1 MDRIKQFLSIIIL
14 SSTIL
19 FATPKD
25 ENNSSQESNQTKI
38 TIYEK
43 ISKKLKKGLSL
54 RNPQIIKNI
63 PNKSILKKYYKK
75 NSYHPLWLEENA
87 LNREKSKKLLKIISK
102 DITLLKGGI
111 VSTNNQKL
119 TNQIEQ
125 NLTEKKLLDLELR
138 LTSHYYDYL
147 KHAIYGEI
155 QWRQFSTKLASLK
168 HRKINASWIRYKPDF
183 DLIQLLSQP
192 NIAQTIKEVTPKHYG
207 YDELLYSL
215 QKLYKLKE
223 SGGWKQLPSFKRL
236 KLGNSGNMVQLLR
249 ERVIASGD
257 YVECREKKKIYTKE
271 NNQSNESN
279 SSNENNSSIKELK
292 IEKDAIFDNCLNKAI
307 KKFQHR
313 HGLEVDG
320 IVGKGTQKA
329 LNRTVDEKIR
339 TVLLNIDRVKWFPRT
354 EDKRYVVV
362 NLPEFMLYYIEY
374 GRVLKKLPVI
384 IGDKKHPSP
393 IFSEKISY
401 VVLNPY
407 WKIPEGIV
415 KREIVPAMIKD
426 PSYLAKHG
434 IEAHSSWNENSPAIN
449 LSGVFWE
456 EYLTDEQRFPYRLMQ
471 PPGPRN
477 ALGKIKFKFP
487 NRFAVYL
494 HDTPTR
500 YLFKKRSRAF
510 SHGCIRLSTPFSL
523 LEIISTFNKDI
534 DLEKAKVRLKG
545 KRKKQLNIANKLP
558 INIVYLTAGV
568 NADGELLFREDIYNY
583 DTYQKRSSR

>member
-1 MDRIKQFLSIIIL
+1 MDRIEKILSIIL
-14 SSTIL
+14 LTSTLL
-19 FATPKD
+19 FATPED
-25 ENNSSQESNQTKI
+25 ENNRSQESNQTTV

-43 ISKKLKKGLSL
+43 ISKKLKEGLSL

-63 PNKSILKKYYKK
+63 PNKSTLKKYYKK
-75 NSYHPLWLEENA
+75 NSYHPLWIEKNG
-87 LNREKSKKLLKIISK
+87 LNREKSRELLKIISE
-102 DITLLKGGI
+102 DITLVPSSLI
-111 VSTNNQKL
+111 STNNQKL
-119 TNQIEQ
+119 TTQIEQ
-125 NLTEKKLLDLELR
+125 NLTEEHLLNLELR

-147 KHAIYGEI
+147 KHTIYGEI
-155 QWRQFSTKLASLK
+155 QWRQFSNKLASLK
-168 HRKINASWIRYKPDF
+168 HRKINASWVKYRPEF
-183 DLIQLLSQP
+183 NLIQLLSQP
-192 NIAQTIKEVTPKHYG
+192 NIYQTMEEITPKQYG
-207 YDELLYSL
+207 YDTLLYAL
-215 QKLYKLKE
+215 KKLYEIKE
-223 SGGWKQLPSFKRL
+223 KGGWKKLPSFKRL

-257 YVECREKKKIYTKE
+257 YVECVEKKELPTSRE
-271 NNQSNESN
+271 NNESN
-279 SSNENNSSIKELK
+279 SSQENNSSIKELK
-292 IEKDAIFDNCLNKAI
+292 IEKSAIFDNCLDRAV

-320 IVGKGTQKA
+320 IVGKGTQGA
-329 LNRTVDEKIR
+329 LNRTVDEKIQ

-354 EDKRYVVV
+354 EDKRYLVV
-362 NLPEFMLYYIEY
+362 NLPEFMLYYIEH

-415 KREIVPAMIKD
+415 KREIIPAMIKD
-426 PSYLAKHG
+426 PSYLKKHG
-434 IEAHSSWNENSPAIN
+434 IEAHNTWNENSPAIN

-456 EYLTDEQRFPYRLMQ
+456 EYLSDDRRFPYRLMQ

-523 LEIISTFNKDI
+523 LETISTFNREI
-534 DLEKAKVRLKG
+534 DLKKAKIRLKG
-545 KRKKQLNIANKLP
+545 KRRKQLNIANKLP
-558 INIVYLTAGV
+558 INIIYLTAGV
-568 NADGELLFREDIYNY
+568 DANGELLFREDIYNY
-583 DTYQKRSSR
+583 DSYQKRSSH

>member
-1 MDRIKQFLSIIIL
+1 MDRIEKILSIIL
-14 SSTIL
+14 LTSTLL
-19 FATPKD
+19 FATPED
-25 ENNSSQESNQTKI
+25 ENNRSQESNQTTV

-43 ISKKLKKGLSL
+43 ISKKLKEGLSL

-63 PNKSILKKYYKK
+63 PNKSTLKKYYKK
-75 NSYHPLWLEENA
+75 NSYHPLWIEKNG
-87 LNREKSKKLLKIISK
+87 LNREKSRELLKIISE
-102 DITLLKGGI
+102 DITLVPSSLI
-111 VSTNNQKL
+111 STNNQKL
-119 TNQIEQ
+119 TTQIEQ
-125 NLTEKKLLDLELR
+125 NLTEEHLLNLELR

-147 KHAIYGEI
+147 NHTIYGEI
-155 QWRQFSTKLASLK
+155 QWRQFSNKLASLK
-168 HRKINASWIRYKPDF
+168 HRKINASWVKYRPEF
-183 DLIQLLSQP
+183 NLIQLLSQP
-192 NIAQTIKEVTPKHYG
+192 NIYQTMEEITPKQYG
-207 YDELLYSL
+207 YDTLLYAL
-215 QKLYKLKE
+215 KKLYEIKE
-223 SGGWKQLPSFKRL
+223 KGGWKKLPRFKRL

-257 YVECREKKKIYTKE
+257 YVECVEKKELSTSTE
-271 NNQSNESN
+271 NNESN
-279 SSNENNSSIKELK
+279 SSQENNSSIKELK
-292 IEKDAIFDNCLNKAI
+292 IEKSAIFDNCLDRAV

-320 IVGKGTQKA
+320 IVGKGTQGA
-329 LNRTVDEKIR
+329 LNRTVDEKIK

-354 EDKRYVVV
+354 EDKRYLVV
-362 NLPEFMLYYIEY
+362 NLPEFMLYYIEH

-384 IGDKKHPSP
+384 IGDKRHPSP

-415 KREIVPAMIKD
+415 KREIIPAMIKD
-426 PSYLAKHG
+426 PNYLTKHG
-434 IEAHSSWNENSPAIN
+434 IEAHSTWNERSPAIN
-449 LSGVFWE
+449 LSGLFWE
-456 EYLTDEQRFPYRLMQ
+456 EYLNENRRFPYRLMQ

-523 LEIISTFNKDI
+523 LETISTFNSEI
-534 DLEKAKVRLKG
+534 DLKKAKVRLKG
-545 KRKKQLNIANKLP
+545 KRRKQLNIANKLP
-558 INIVYLTAGV
+558 INIIYLTAGV
-568 NADGELLFREDIYNY
+568 DANGELLFREDIYNY
-583 DTYQKRSSR
+583 DSYQKRSSH